1 MSMNPGFL
9 FLITSVLCSVTVAI
23 LLKLAR
29 RFDIDIRQAIAVN
42 YVIAALACWL
52 LLGANLSAV
61 DNTGTPWGVLIALG
75 ILLPTVF
82 VAMGQA
88 VRHVGIV
95 RSDAA
100 QRLSV
105 FIPVVAAFLFFG
117 DTLTARKGAAI
128 AVGLIAL
135 LCLLAKTRKPTP
147 ATGTGTAGV
156 ADEAGAAGN
165 VAAPSA
171 TIRPG
176 DRAATDRAAA
186 AVDPAGASPVPVWVW
201 PLAVWLGYGVIDVL
215 FKQVAKSGT
224 AFGNGLLMA
233 FLLAGVVIFGY
244 LLITRARWR
253 SRDCLAGVVLGVMN
267 FANIY
272 TYIRAHQN
280 LPNDPAV
287 VFSTMNIGVIAVGT
301 LAGAVLFKEHVSRLN
316 VLGLIL
322 AVVTIALMAPW

>member
-1 MSMNPGFL
+1 MNPGFL

-52 LLGANLSAV
+52 LLGANLSAL

-82 VAMGQA
+82 VAMGRA

-128 AVGLIAL
+128 ALGLIAL
-135 LCLLAKTRKPTP
+135 LCLLAKTRKPAPETD
-147 ATGTGTAGV
+147 TAG
-156 ADEAGAAGN
+156 
-165 VAAPSA
+165 
-171 TIRPG
+171 T
-176 DRAATDRAAA
+176 
-186 AVDPAGASPVPVWVW
+186 SPVPVWVW

-224 AFGNGLLMA
+224 AFGNGLLLA

-244 LLITRARWR
+244 LLITRVRWR

-322 AVVTIALMAPW
+322 AVATIALMAPW

>member
-1 MSMNPGFL
+1 MNPGFL

-52 LLGANLSAV
+52 LLGANLSAIN
-61 DNTGTPWGVLIALG
+61 NTGTPWGVLIALG

-82 VAMGQA
+82 VAMGRA

-135 LCLLAKTRKPTP
+135 LCLLAKTRNPAGVSRAAGVEHPISAGGGSAATAPIASAGNRP
-147 ATGTGTAGV
+147 ATGRF
-156 ADEAGAAGN
+156 GAA
-165 VAAPSA
+165 A
-171 TIRPG
+171 
-176 DRAATDRAAA
+176 DL
-186 AVDPAGASPVPVWVW
+186 AGASPVPIWVW

-233 FLLAGVVIFGY
+233 FLLAGVVIFAY
-244 LLITRARWR
+244 LLITRVSWR
-253 SRDCLAGVVLGVMN
+253 RRDCLAGVVLGVMN

>member
-1 MSMNPGFL
+1 MNPGFL

-61 DNTGTPWGVLIALG
+61 NNTGTPWGVLIALG

-135 LCLLAKTRKPTP
+135 LCLLAKMRKPAP
-147 ATGTGTAGV
+147 ATGAAGV
-156 ADEAGAAGN
+156 AYEADAVGN
-165 VAAPSA
+165 VAARS
-171 TIRPG
+171 TTMHPG
-176 DRAATDRAAA
+176 DRAVIDRAAA
-186 AVDPAGASPVPVWVW
+186 ALDPAGASPVPVWVW

-244 LLITRARWR
+244 LLITRVRWR

>member
-1 MSMNPGFL
+1 MNPGFL

-52 LLGANLSAV
+52 LLGANLSAL

-82 VAMGQA
+82 VAMGRA

-128 AVGLIAL
+128 ALGLIAL
-135 LCLLAKTRKPTP
+135 LCLLAKAPKPTP
-147 ATGTGTAGV
+147 ETDTAG
-156 ADEAGAAGN
+156 
-165 VAAPSA
+165 
-171 TIRPG
+171 T
-176 DRAATDRAAA
+176 
-186 AVDPAGASPVPVWVW
+186 SPVPVWVW

-224 AFGNGLLMA
+224 AFGNGLLLA

-244 LLITRARWR
+244 LLITRVRWR

-322 AVVTIALMAPW
+322 AVATIALMAPW

>member
-1 MSMNPGFL
+1 MNPGFL

-29 RFDIDIRQAIAVN
+29 RFDIDIRQAIAVS

-52 LLGANLSAV
+52 LLGANLSAL

-82 VAMGQA
+82 VAMGRA

-128 AVGLIAL
+128 ALGLIAL

-147 ATGTGTAGV
+147 ETDTAG
-156 ADEAGAAGN
+156 
-165 VAAPSA
+165 
-171 TIRPG
+171 T
-176 DRAATDRAAA
+176 
-186 AVDPAGASPVPVWVW
+186 SPVPVWIW

-224 AFGNGLLMA
+224 AFGNGLLLA

-244 LLITRARWR
+244 LLITRVRWR

-322 AVVTIALMAPW
+322 AVATIALMAPW

>member
-1 MSMNPGFL
+1 MNPGFL

-135 LCLLAKTRKPTP
+135 LCLLADTLGRSLF
-147 ATGTGTAGV
+147 
-156 ADEAGAAGN
+156 
-165 VAAPSA
+165 APLQL
-171 TIRPG
+171 
-176 DRAATDRAAA
+176 
-186 AVDPAGASPVPVWVW
+186 PVGLV
-201 PLAVWLGYGVIDVL
+201 LAVVGVPI
-215 FKQVAKSGT
+215 
-224 AFGNGLLMA
+224 
-233 FLLAGVVIFGY
+233 FLL
-244 LLITRARWR
+244 LLITGKTRA
-253 SRDCLAGVVLGVMN
+253 G
-267 FANIY
+267 
-272 TYIRAHQN
+272 
-280 LPNDPAV
+280 
-287 VFSTMNIGVIAVGT
+287 
-301 LAGAVLFKEHVSRLN
+301 
-316 VLGLIL
+316 
-322 AVVTIALMAPW
+322 

>member
-1 MSMNPGFL
+1 MNPGFL

-61 DNTGTPWGVLIALG
+61 NNTGTPWGVLIALG

-135 LCLLAKTRKPTP
+135 LCLLAKMRKPAP
-147 ATGTGTAGV
+147 ATGAAGV
-156 ADEAGAAGN
+156 AYKAGAAGN

-171 TIRPG
+171 TMRPG

-186 AVDPAGASPVPVWVW
+186 AVDPAGAFPVPVWVW

-224 AFGNGLLMA
+224 AFGNGLLLA

-244 LLITRARWR
+244 LLITRVRWR